1 MSTCF
6 CFSVFL
12 LTTIFYLLIFI
23 AVLMMVLIGVYFLM
37 DFITPALLVFTLFL
51 PRILLITAL
60 IMDFMEDFMILVILM
75 G

>member
-1 MSTCF
+1 M
-6 CFSVFL
+6 
-12 LTTIFYLLIFI
+12 

-51 PRILLITAL
+51 PRILLIIAL
-60 IMDFMEDFMILVILM
+60 IMDFIENFMILVILI

>member
-1 MSTCF
+1 
-6 CFSVFL
+6 
-12 LTTIFYLLIFI
+12 
-23 AVLMMVLIGVYFLM
+23 MMVLIGVYFLM
-37 DFITPALLVFTLFL
+37 DFITPALVFTLFL